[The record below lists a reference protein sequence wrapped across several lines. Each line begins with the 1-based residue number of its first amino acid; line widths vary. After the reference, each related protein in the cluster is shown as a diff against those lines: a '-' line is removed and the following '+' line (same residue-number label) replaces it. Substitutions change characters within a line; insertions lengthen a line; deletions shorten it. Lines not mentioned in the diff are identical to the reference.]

1 MNTHIDQTSER
12 IRDVIQ
18 SIDKYS
24 LSRIEKTQDYYD
36 ALFGLERF
44 IDETI
49 EPLHEEIYRVCNLF
63 EDHFRNIYIYMD
75 DATME
80 GHVTELET
88 QLSQLRMV
96 NEGLKS
102 LPAEFN
108 EEMGDL
114 ATKYYTMLNSLLD
127 SRKMTKDQ
135 VCELVAVDDHLKHLE
150 RNLLLRPGFLHMK
163 DLLTTVKEACIKL
176 LSVFAMILGKWE
188 RKIEDR
194 IDVDHL
200 KDGMVMSN
208 IEKGK
213 TLSSKKGKKRQTNIY
228 N

>member
-1 MNTHIDQTSER
+1 MNTHIDQTSEK

-18 SIDKYS
+18 SIEDYS
-24 LSRIEKTQDYYD
+24 LPQIKKAQDYYD
-36 ALFGLERF
+36 TLYGLEKF

-49 EPLHEEIYRVCNLF
+49 EPLHVEIYRICNMF

-88 QLSQLRMV
+88 QLNQLRMV

-102 LPAEFN
+102 LPSEFN
-108 EEMGDL
+108 EEMSDI
-114 ATKYYTMLNSLLD
+114 TSKYYTMLNSLLD
-127 SRKMTKDQ
+127 SKKMAMNQ
-135 VCELVAVDDHLKHLE
+135 VSDMVNVDEHLNHLE

-176 LSVFAMILGKWE
+176 ISIFAMILGKWE

-200 KDGMVMSN
+200 KDGMVMTN